1 MKDLLIVLFVV
12 FLVFG
17 CSSTGKESSGDDND
31 FEVGDESDS
40 EIDAESNDEAGKII
54 NGEYFKQEVIWFGC
68 KMDEVY
74 DRQGMAECADIT
86 IPMDWENEDSKT
98 LSLRLK
104 RNSVE
109 IPSVQLFMLQ
119 GGPGGSSTIAFGA
132 GDVPT
137 ISSIDSSIEMIMI
150 DQRGTGYSSFLN
162 CSAMNDSRL
171 QPYEVEGCIKE
182 LKESGIELEFFST
195 EQSANDVELVMNLL
209 KKETV
214 PQFVYGV
221 SYGSTLAHEHARA
234 FPDTASGYVVT
245 GLNFEGTMTLANYDK
260 KMSDMVKRLFERC
273 NNDVVCSEK
282 IKMEVV
288 EFVEQTA
295 SKVKSGELCPES
307 FLETPLQGF
316 TAYLPYVGHEIATRI
331 PDVFPAFYY
340 RLARCSENDVAV
352 IRYLINKVTS
362 RSSSIPAEYF
372 NHIFAYN
379 IKLSELIGSGYLP
392 SKAELNED
400 WEISLASA
408 RQDIGVYDMAQVWP
422 RYEKSEHWGKWA
434 STDIPFLMIAG
445 TLDFQTQIED
455 SRVFGK
461 NLNGKYQYF
470 IEIPDGGH
478 GLSKTAV
485 KTEGEA
491 PCGFQLLVDFI
502 HNPLSEPDKKCVED
516 VIPLDFSRSDFYTEY
531 YLGTGDM
538 WED

>member
-1 MKDLLIVLFVV
+1 MKNLLIIFLVV
-12 FLVFG
+12 FFVFG
-17 CSSTGKESSGDDND
+17 CSNTDKESSNDNDD
-31 FEVGDESDS
+31 FEVGDENDA
-40 EIDAESNDEAGKII
+40 EIDDELSDETGEII
-54 NGEYFKQEVIWFGC
+54 NGEYFRQEVVWFDC
-68 KMDEVY
+68 KMDEIY
-74 DRQGMAECADIT
+74 DRQGMAECADID
-86 IPMDWENEDSKT
+86 IPMDWKNEGSKS
-98 LSLRLK
+98 LNLRLK
-104 RNSVE
+104 RKLVE
-109 IPSVQLFMLQ
+109 APSVQLFMLQ

-137 ISSIDSSIEMIMI
+137 INSIDPAIEMIMI

-171 QPYEVEGCIKE
+171 HPHEVEGCIEE
-182 LKESGIELEFFST
+182 LKESGIELQFFST

-209 KKETV
+209 KKEAV
-214 PQFVYGV
+214 PQFIYGV

-273 NNDVVCSEK
+273 NDDELCSDK
-282 IKMEVV
+282 IGTEAV
-288 EFVEQTA
+288 EFVEETA
-295 SKVKSGELCPES
+295 LKVKSGELCSES

-340 RLARCSENDVAV
+340 RLARCSENDIKV
-352 IRYLINKVTS
+352 IRQLINNVTS
-362 RSSSIPAEYF
+362 RSSSIPEEYF

-379 IKLSELIGSGYLP
+379 IKLSELIGSGELP
-392 SKAELNED
+392 SKSELNEQ
-400 WEISLASA
+400 WSSSLASA
-408 RQDIGVYDMAQVWP
+408 RQDMGVYDMAQVWP

-434 STDIPFLMIAG
+434 SKDIPFLMIAG

-455 SRVFGK
+455 SRIFGE
-461 NLNGKYQYF
+461 NLNGENQYF

-478 GLSKTAV
+478 GLSRSAV
-485 KTEGEA
+485 KTEGEVS
-491 PCGFQLLVDFI
+491 CGFQLLVDFI
-502 HNPLSEPDKKCVED
+502 RNPLSEPDKKCVKD
-516 VIPLDFSRSDFYTEY
+516 VVPLDFNRSDFYTEH
-531 YLGTGDM
+531 YLGVGDI